1 MVPDYVYYK
10 AEIDLFYRAFARHI
24 RRRLAQMSLAKSCI
38 AAKQNPAGGRRA
50 SRLVA

>member
-24 RRRLAQMSLAKSCI
+24 RRRL
-38 AAKQNPAGGRRA
+38 
-50 SRLVA
+50 